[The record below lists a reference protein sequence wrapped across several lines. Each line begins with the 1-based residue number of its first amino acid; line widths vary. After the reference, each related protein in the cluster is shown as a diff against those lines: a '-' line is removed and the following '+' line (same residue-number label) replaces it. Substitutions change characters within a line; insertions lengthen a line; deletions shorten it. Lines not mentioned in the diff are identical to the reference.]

1 MCTPVQPQTK
11 EPVYKGTLSPYVPTK
26 GGTDYVTRTSPYPQ
40 QPQYTPPHQL
50 TTEQKKRQAG
60 FTDVIAPQ
68 LGLPAAPPL
77 FAPRIERAAANQQD
91 YVTDSNGVK
100 RRAQTGYSSL
110 RIERS

>member
-1 MCTPVQPQTK
+1 MCTPVQPQTQTK
-11 EPVYKGTLSPYVPTK
+11 KPGTFTPYVP
-26 GGTDYVTRTSPYPQ
+26 GNLSPTQ
-40 QPQYTPPHQL
+40 TYTPPVQL
-50 TTEQKKRQAG
+50 TEAQKKQQAG

-77 FAPRIERAAANQQD
+77 FAPRIERAAATQQD

-100 RRAQTGYSSL
+100 RRAKTGYSSL